1 MRIVAGRFGGRR
13 LVAPEGAKTRPT
25 TDRMRETIASMVL
38 SELGLDLGGKRVLDA
53 FAGSGAV
60 GLELLSRG
68 ADHVTFIE
76 RDRRARQA
84 ILRNVGELGVE
95 KSEYSLVYGDSF
107 ALAARGGIAG
117 APFDIVFLDP
127 PYAVAARDLQG
138 LVEGLRASGDASESC
153 LVVYERASD
162 AEGLDLPA
170 GQEVRVRSHGT
181 TTVELWRV

>member
-84 ILRNVGELGVE
+84 ILRNVGALGVE

-107 ALAARGGIAG
+107 ALAARGG
-117 APFDIVFLDP
+117 APAPRRIRCREQHP
-127 PYAVAARDLQG
+127 AVCCWCLW
-138 LVEGLRASGDASESC
+138 VIPHRAKHSWQHRRC
-153 LVVYERASD
+153 
-162 AEGLDLPA
+162 
-170 GQEVRVRSHGT
+170 
-181 TTVELWRV
+181 